1 MIVGVFVL
9 VRVGKNAVG
18 CGRVGLGVTE
28 AATGGRDAIAVIV
41 GVAVTLPF
49 APRSTSKTI
58 PPSR

>member
-9 VRVGKNAVG
+9 VRVGKMAVG
-18 CGRVGLGVTE
+18 SGSVGLGVTE
-28 AATGGRDAIAVIV
+28 ADTSGREAIAVIV
-41 GVAVTLPF
+41 GVAVTLPL